1 MTELATLKA
10 GKLERVPEGVSER
23 LQWLCYFGKPRISML
38 GEGWHARIEMN
49 TNTTGAQFTVVSE
62 FGMKSPDAA
71 LQQLVERMLTAVTAA
86 QGGGNG

>member
-1 MTELATLKA
+1 
-10 GKLERVPEGVSER
+10 
-23 LQWLCYFGKPRISML
+23 ML